1 MTLNYISVMAWGGGG
16 LLCILSGLCIVLA
29 LAVGVLSFRY
39 KSLRKRYSEMA
50 SSLGKEIESLMSKKF
65 VAGPADI
72 KVDSP
77 DDGLMKKALEL
88 MESNMDNSEYDV
100 TSFVADMAVSRTV
113 LYQKIRECTG
123 MSIREFMTD
132 IRLQRARQL
141 LGDSSCTIAE
151 ISFMTG
157 FANPKYFSVCFK
169 KTFGMSPTEYR
180 SESTYDS
187 AEPVN

>member
-1 MTLNYISVMAWGGGG
+1 MGGGGG
-16 LLCILSGLCIVLA
+16 LLCILSCLCIVLA
-29 LAVGVLSFRY
+29 FAVGVLSFRY

-77 DDGLMKKALEL
+77 DDSLMKRALEL

-141 LGDSSCTIAE
+141 LGESSCTISE

>member
-1 MTLNYISVMAWGGGG
+1 MTLKYISVMAWGGGG
-16 LLCILSGLCIVLA
+16 LLCILSCLCIVLA
-29 LAVGVLSFRY
+29 FAVGVLSFRY

-72 KVDSP
+72 KVD
-77 DDGLMKKALEL
+77 L
-88 MESNMDNSEYDV
+88 
-100 TSFVADMAVSRTV
+100 ADMAVSRTV

-141 LGDSSCTIAE
+141 LADSSCTISE

-180 SESTYDS
+180 SESVYDS
-187 AEPVN
+187 AESVN

>member
-1 MTLNYISVMAWGGGG
+1 MTLKYISVMAWGGGG
-16 LLCILSGLCIVLA
+16 LLCILSCLCIVLA
-29 LAVGVLSFRY
+29 FAVGVLSFRY
-39 KSLRKRYSEMA
+39 KSLRKRYSEMP

-77 DDGLMKKALEL
+77 DDSLMKRALEL

-141 LGDSSCTIAE
+141 LAESSCTISE

-180 SESTYDS
+180 SESVYDS
-187 AEPVN
+187 AESAN